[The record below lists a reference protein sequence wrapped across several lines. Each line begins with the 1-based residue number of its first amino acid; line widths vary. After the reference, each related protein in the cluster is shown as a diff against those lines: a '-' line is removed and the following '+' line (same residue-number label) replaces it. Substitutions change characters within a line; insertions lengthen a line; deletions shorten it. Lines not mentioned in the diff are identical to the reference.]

1 MQYARLLA
9 TVAAVGIAASAAH
22 AQSQTIATF
31 ADPTTGGVPAMFVF
45 NGTSL
50 SGSWTGI
57 GLTLL
62 TPGLAAP
69 DFSDARF
76 STSVIF
82 ATPVI
87 GPPPGFYNT
96 GGGSVSF
103 TDSLNNLLLTI
114 TFGSGSLNT
123 AIFAAS
129 DFTANNVTFSGP
141 ILGGA
146 TLSSEAF
153 SFGFANQVG
162 SPTAFTA
169 TSSFTSSA
177 VIPAP
182 GAFALVGLGG
192 LAAFRRRR

>member
-9 TVAAVGIAASAAH
+9 TIAAVGIAASAAH

-31 ADPTTGGVPAMFVF
+31 ADPSAGTPALFTF
-45 NGTSL
+45 NGSTL
-50 SGSWTGI
+50 VGGWSGA
-57 GLTLL
+57 GLNLL
-62 TPGLAAP
+62 TPGLIAP
-69 DFSDARF
+69 DYNNATFSM
-76 STSVIF
+76 S
-82 ATPVI
+82 PVAAVPV
-87 GPPPGFYNT
+87 GPPGFYNT
-96 GGGSVSF
+96 GPGAVSF
-103 TDSLNNLLLTI
+103 FDVFNNPLLTI
-114 TFGSGSLNT
+114 SFSSGSLST
-123 AIFAAS
+123 AIFGAS
-129 DFTANNVTFSGP
+129 DFSANNVVFSGP

-153 SFGFANQVG
+153 SFAFANQVG
-162 SPTAFTA
+162 SPSAFTA

>member
-9 TVAAVGIAASAAH
+9 TIAIAGLAASAAS

-31 ADPTTGGVPAMFVF
+31 ADPSTGTPSLFTF
-45 NGTSL
+45 NGATL
-50 SGSWTGI
+50 VGSWSGA
-57 GLTLL
+57 GLNLL
-62 TPGLAAP
+62 TPGLIAP
-69 DFSDARF
+69 DYNNATFSM
-76 STSVIF
+76 S
-82 ATPVI
+82 PVAAVPA
-87 GPPPGFYNT
+87 GPPGIYSTGPGA
-96 GGGSVSF
+96 VSF
-103 TDSLNNLLLTI
+103 FDAFSNPLLTI

-123 AIFAAS
+123 AIFGAS
-129 DFTANNVTFSGP
+129 DFSANNVVFSGP

-153 SFGFANQVG
+153 SFAFANQVG
-162 SPTAFTA
+162 SPSAFTA

-192 LAAFRRRR
+192 LAACRRRR